1 MVTHVVLLQPKP
13 EVPGNEITTALV
25 HVQALQDAIPSIVDV
40 QVGKNMSNYNQ
51 GYTYGFVMKFVD
63 AEHLKLYALHPAHQ
77 IVSQELQRLCQKIID
92 FDIE

>member
-13 EVPGNEITTALV
+13 EVPGNEIITALV
-25 HVQALQDAIPSIVDV
+25 HVQALQDTIPGIVDV

-63 AEHLKLYALHPAHQ
+63 VEHLKSYALHPAHQ
-77 IVSQELQRLCQKIID
+77 IVSQELQRICQKIID

>member
-25 HVQALQDAIPSIVDV
+25 HVQALQDTIPVIVDV
-40 QVGKNMSNYNQ
+40 RVGKNMSNYNQ

-63 AEHLKLYALHPAHQ
+63 VEHLKLYALHPAHQ
-77 IVSQELQRLCQKIID
+77 IVSQELQRICQKIID